1 MLAISLVNDF
11 EPDFDVGE
19 SEAAVLPFADVLVA
33 GPIAV
38 PEEVELEA
46 AAGTSTVSEVKEA
59 DIPVAFVHVEGMDT
73 TVPATKLTAAHYL
86 GLL

>member
-1 MLAISLVNDF
+1 M
-11 EPDFDVGE
+11 
-19 SEAAVLPFADVLVA
+19 
-33 GPIAV
+33 

>member
-1 MLAISLVNDF
+1 M
-11 EPDFDVGE
+11 
-19 SEAAVLPFADVLVA
+19 LVA